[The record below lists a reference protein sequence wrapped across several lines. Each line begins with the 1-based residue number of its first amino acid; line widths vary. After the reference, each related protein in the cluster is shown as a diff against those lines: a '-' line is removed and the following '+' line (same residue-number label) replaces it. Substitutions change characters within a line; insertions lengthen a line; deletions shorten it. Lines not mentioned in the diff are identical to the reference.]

1 MTGPWRSS
9 PSSSRV
15 PVLATVAGLP
25 RGRSLW
31 LKRTAVGRVA
41 CSRGRRQARRRAPR
55 RLGRLQPL
63 QWKTLCPPAWPRAP
77 SLATKGLQPLCTRRV
92 RGRVDLTAGSTAGR
106 IWKGPAGTLGLGEKV
121 RRWPAGSTHAQRG
134 RGGGSP
140 CSTGSEQN
148 CPGHVGGPARS
159 QGLRPPSCRSF
170 LWQQAAHGGGRKWLP
185 RTNEWEPSRCRWLQ
199 PGDNAAWRLESE
211 KWLSRGVPFAS
222 LPLT

>member
-63 QWKTLCPPAWPRAP
+63 QWKTLRPPAWPRAP
-77 SLATKGLQPLCTRRV
+77 SLATEGLQPVYTESQGTRGFDGWLV
-92 RGRVDLTAGSTAGR
+92 
-106 IWKGPAGTLGLGEKV
+106 
-121 RRWPAGSTHAQRG
+121 G
-134 RGGGSP
+134 RGGSGRVPQEPLGWARRSAAGQRAAPTPSGAEAAALPAPRALSKTAQAMWEGPPAPRASGRRPAGASSGSKQP
-140 CSTGSEQN
+140 TEGDGSGFRGQMN
-148 CPGHVGGPARS
+148 GSRHDAGGSS
-159 QGLRPPSCRSF
+159 QVTTR
-170 LWQQAAHGGGRKWLP
+170 
-185 RTNEWEPSRCRWLQ
+185 
-199 PGDNAAWRLESE
+199 PGDWRV
-211 KWLSRGVPFAS
+211 RNG
-222 LPLT
+222 